1 MPTLYSCAVR
11 QIRYSNC
18 KPHSLC
24 SPQMGLRIQGMGL
37 FVVFGNI
44 VFVLEVGGE
53 GFGVLSSQLR

>member
-1 MPTLYSCAVR
+1 MPTLYSRAVR

-18 KPHSLC
+18 KPHSLS

-37 FVVFGNI
+37 FVAFGNI
-44 VFVLEVGGE
+44 VFVLGVGGE